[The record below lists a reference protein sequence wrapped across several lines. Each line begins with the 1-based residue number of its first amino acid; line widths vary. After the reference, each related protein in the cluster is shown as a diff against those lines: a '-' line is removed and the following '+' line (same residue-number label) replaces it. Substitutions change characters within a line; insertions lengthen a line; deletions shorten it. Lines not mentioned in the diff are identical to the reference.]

1 MQRRDF
7 LRGGLAGACSLAA
20 HPLMSTVTFAA
31 SEGGQPFGD
40 HRLVVVILRGAM
52 DGLDLLRPFAD
63 PLLARYRPTLAGAI
77 SEAERGLALDDFFWL
92 HPELVT
98 LQPLW
103 DKGQL
108 GFVAAAS
115 TPYRTKR
122 SHFAGQDMLEAGT
135 AMDLPRD
142 EIRDGWLNRL
152 LQSVPGVRAQT
163 AYSVG
168 IAEMPILQ
176 GAAPFAAWAP
186 EQSLDLSA
194 AGRALLEMVY
204 AEDPLFHSVADQAME
219 LSEHLAKAEAM
230 GKSPAGPFKDDLGLA
245 DFTAARLLE
254 DTRIASFSMSGWDTH
269 RAQAKSI
276 ARPLQRLA
284 QVILRLQAGLGAE
297 WGKTL
302 LIAMTEFGRTAM
314 ENGSQGTDHGTGG
327 AMIMA
332 GGALRG
338 GRVLGDWPGLEEAAL
353 FERRDLMPTTDV
365 RAWAGHA
372 LRGLYGLDKHLIER
386 TIFPGLILPPDPGL
400 LL

>member
-1 MQRRDF
+1 
-7 LRGGLAGACSLAA
+7 
-20 HPLMSTVTFAA
+20 
-31 SEGGQPFGD
+31 
-40 HRLVVVILRGAM
+40 
-52 DGLDLLRPFAD
+52 
-63 PLLARYRPTLAGAI
+63 
-77 SEAERGLALDDFFWL
+77 LALYDFFWL

-254 DTRIASFSMSGWDTH
+254 DTRIASFSMLGWDTH